1 VRYTD
6 LGAYVLE
13 HLGAV
18 IFVAM
23 LVRLAIEKRAQEEA
37 TQSVSHAVNEEVK
50 KAFVDVNSQIN
61 LFNTRVNDV
70 SASLANVDMRL
81 STIQVVTGGTLYAK
95 KLKPADREEIAAT
108 FLNPVF
114 FRPNYNLTIR
124 LTPKEQDLIDVQIE
138 TDSELQ
144 NISKQ
149 PQPLLIKAFLDN
161 VLFQQGAKSL
171 ARSSKFH
178 RFEFGPNTSAG
189 RDVARRQPLL
199 VSHGMNDE
207 FVKTV
212 SDNLVFEYAPGIEI
226 PPDTIYFV
234 KMYAEQQMRTSD
246 LFVWFMQVA
255 TESFSI
261 TVNLEGD
268 LTTESFAVI
277 ARPMHHGQHSNFAV
291 KDDDKKKLSWRFEHI
306 VLPYQGIQLWWSP
319 KPVEVAIARPSD
331 VIPTP
336 VR

>member
-1 VRYTD
+1 MPDGQEVPVSDAKRPKIEHLAKRSKFLLVLTSPYVWMALGLMCVAFSEPLRDAALRHHLSEIAATAQPLKYADPFVRYTD

-70 SASLANVDMRL
+70 SASLAQMWICVF

-124 LTPKEQDLIDVQIE
+124 LTPKEQDLIE
-138 TDSELQ
+138 
-144 NISKQ
+144 
-149 PQPLLIKAFLDN
+149 
-161 VLFQQGAKSL
+161 
-171 ARSSKFH
+171 R
-178 RFEFGPNTSAG
+178 PN
-189 RDVARRQPLL
+189 RD
-199 VSHGMNDE
+199 
-207 FVKTV
+207 
-212 SDNLVFEYAPGIEI
+212 
-226 PPDTIYFV
+226 
-234 KMYAEQQMRTSD
+234 
-246 LFVWFMQVA
+246 
-255 TESFSI
+255 
-261 TVNLEGD
+261 
-268 LTTESFAVI
+268 
-277 ARPMHHGQHSNFAV
+277 
-291 KDDDKKKLSWRFEHI
+291 
-306 VLPYQGIQLWWSP
+306 
-319 KPVEVAIARPSD
+319 
-331 VIPTP
+331 
-336 VR
+336 